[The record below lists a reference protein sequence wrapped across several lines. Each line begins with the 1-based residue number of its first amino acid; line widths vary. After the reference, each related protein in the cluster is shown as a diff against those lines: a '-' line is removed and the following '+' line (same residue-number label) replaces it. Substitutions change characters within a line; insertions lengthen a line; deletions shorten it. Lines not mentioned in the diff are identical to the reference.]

1 MAKKKELEVKQQL
14 EDNEVTELE
23 EEEVEAGEAQQ
34 GEAPVRRASTF
45 AELGICG
52 ELVSACDAMGWKE
65 PTGIQAE
72 AIPHALQGRDLIGLG
87 QTGSGKTGAFALP
100 IIQALLKHDKP
111 QPLFA
116 CVLSPTRELAIQ
128 IGQQFE
134 ALGSAISLRC
144 SVLVGGVDRVQQ
156 AVSLAK
162 RPHIVVGTPGRLLDH
177 LTDTKGF
184 SLNKLKYLKAID
196 DILNVI
202 PKERRTYLFSATMT
216 NKVSK
221 LQRACLRNPVKVEV
235 ASKYSTVD
243 TLRQEFYFVPADY
256 KVKFYP
262 FYLVFIE
269 FKWFDLIKL
278 AAYTTEGSTLRK
290 SCEALSLIDCYLVH
304 VLNELPG
311 SMIMI
316 FVRTCEST
324 RLLALTL
331 RNLRF
336 KAISISGQMSQDKR
350 LGALNRFKTKDC
362 NILICT
368 DVASRGLDIQ
378 GVNVVINY
386 DIPINS
392 KDYVHRVGRTA
403 RAGNTGYAVS
413 LVNQYE
419 AMWFKMIEKLLE
431 KDIPDRKVDNAE
443 MMILRERISD
453 AKRIALTTMKESS
466 GHKKK
471 RRKTDDD
478 DDDEEERNAPVSR
491 KSKYRKSGR
500 R

>member
-1 MAKKKELEVKQQL
+1 MAKKKEVEVEVKVKEME
-14 EDNEVTELE
+14 ED
-23 EEEVEAGEAQQ
+23 EEEVAAAAAADADAGGEEAQ
-34 GEAPVRRASTF
+34 EAAEPEPTARRPSTF
-45 AELGICG
+45 AELGICP
-52 ELVSACDAMGWKE
+52 ELVAACDAMGWKE
-65 PTGIQAE
+65 PTRIQAE
-72 AIPHALQGRDLIGLG
+72 AIPHALEGRDLIGLG

-100 IIQALLKHDKP
+100 IIQALLKQDKP
-111 QPLFA
+111 QAFFA
-116 CVLSPTRELAIQ
+116 CVLSPTRELAVQ
-128 IGQQFE
+128 IGKQFE
-134 ALGSAISLRC
+134 ALGSAISLSC
-144 SVLVGGVDRVQQ
+144 TVLVGGVDRVQQ
-156 AVSLAK
+156 AVFLAK
-162 RPHIVVGTPGRLLDH
+162 RPHIVVATPGRLLDH

-184 SLNKLKYLKAID
+184 SLNKLKYLVLDEADKLLNVEFQKALD

-202 PKERRTYLFSATMT
+202 PKERRTFLFSATMT

-256 KVKFYP
+256 K
-262 FYLVFIE
+262 
-269 FKWFDLIKL
+269 
-278 AAYTTEGSTLRK
+278 
-290 SCEALSLIDCYLVH
+290 DCYLVH

-350 LGALNRFKTKDC
+350 LGALNRFITKDC

-378 GVNVVINY
+378 GVDVVINY
-386 DIPINS
+386 DIPMNS

-419 AMWFKMIEKLLE
+419 AMWFKMIEKLLGKE
-431 KDIPDRKVDNAE
+431 IPDRKVDNAE
-443 MMILRERISD
+443 IMILRERISD
-453 AKRIALTTMKESS
+453 SKRIALTKGCAVSDNLNIDSS
-466 GHKKK
+466 PCCCC
-471 RRKTDDD
+471 DDEGERWSQEEA
-478 DDDEEERNAPVSR
+478 EEERR
-491 KSKYRKSGR
+491 
-500 R
+500 